1 MSKDYDKT
9 AAAALRMLTNAG
21 ASCTIT
27 RKGEGSGSYNP
38 DTGTFDAP
46 PADQVQTGTAAVF
59 PYPEKLI
66 DGTTILR
73 GDQKAYVAPQL
84 DWAPRATDAFTWQ
97 GKGYTVIAVD
107 TLAPAGR
114 VVLYTR
120 QVRA

>member
-1 MSKDYDKT
+1 MAKDYDKT

-21 ASCTIT
+21 AACTIT
-27 RKGEGSGSYNP
+27 RKGEGQGSYNP
-38 DTGTFDAP
+38 DTGTFGTAP
-46 PADQVQTGTAAVF
+46 APLVQTGTAAVF

-73 GDQKAYVAPQL
+73 GDHKAYVAPQL
-84 DWAPRATDAFTWQ
+84 DWAPRATDTMTWQ
-97 GKGYTVIAVD
+97 GKGYTVISVD

-114 VVLYTR
+114 VVLYTL

>member
-21 ASCTIT
+21 AACTIA
-27 RKGEGSGSYNP
+27 RQGEGSGSYNP
-38 DTGTFDAP
+38 DTGTFDLAP
-46 PADQVQTGTAAVF
+46 APLVQTGTAAVF

-84 DWAPRATDAFTWQ
+84 AWAPRATDTMTWQ
-97 GKGYTVIAVD
+97 GKVYTVMAVD
-107 TLAPAGR
+107 TLAPAGT
-114 VVLYTR
+114 VVLYTLQIR
-120 QVRA
+120 S

>member
-9 AAAALRMLTNAG
+9 AAAALRMLANAG
-21 ASCTIT
+21 AACSIT
-27 RKGEGSGSYNP
+27 RQGAGSGSYNP
-38 DTGTFDAP
+38 DTSAFDPVPAP
-46 PADQVQTGTAAVF
+46 LVQTGTAAVF

-73 GDQKAYVAPQL
+73 GDHKAYVAPQL
-84 DWAPRATDAFTWQ
+84 AWAPRATDTFTWQ
-97 GKGYTVIAVD
+97 GKGYTVISVD

-114 VVLYTR
+114 VVLYTL